1 MRKIKNHRGL
11 VLVLLGIGLLALLGA
26 GCEPGGGEKKLNQLP
41 EVYLSSGPP
50 NGDTN
55 VNYKVHFYWNGYD
68 PDGRVDHFEYMVTDD
83 EITGS
88 IIIDEN
94 VYETIAALDADYPE
108 VDYSWRSIEV
118 HDTTISVPADSIPDP
133 NDADDDIYFY
143 GDDRFLF
150 RAHHTFFLR
159 AVDEDGAHSAR
170 PAYRTF
176 TATTI
181 APSVTINHPHDIGGV
196 GGYDGL
202 PPDIFFR
209 WSGNDSVG
217 NGTVIEPDST
227 RFAIVNRGDF
237 GLDQQSTGNI
247 LAFPDSIWKNSKWR
261 HWDEVDSLNAD
272 VGGKRALITGLT
284 PASAGG
290 DEGYYL
296 FLVQAKDEAGA
307 ITSHYTDGVNLRK
320 LRIVSS
326 KQPLVVVNETVLGRR
341 VSSHDQTY
349 DFTIAEDQ
357 PLELEW
363 FASSDDYG
371 SEITGYR
378 YGWDI
383 LDISNDE
390 EWSSWALS
398 NTSTEASFV
407 SGTHT
412 FYLEARDYSGN
423 TTRVL
428 FRFTVVPFTMER
440 DLIFIDDY
448 SNLATQD
455 TDYCWPLGPPQNW
468 GTFPHDNNDQKQFW
482 DEILTEFSGYDPVV
496 DFFRVNTISPIP
508 PFETVAHYQ
517 NIIWEVKEV
526 ASGESGLAR
535 VSRFVDVYLESV
547 NVPFD
552 YLGAFMDRG
561 GQLLLCG
568 VYPVFSMLPMPSDMG
583 SDEYERKGPMA
594 FLKHLKFS
602 VTNDPNEAASAVQRF
617 LPWRHFGQD
626 AVVKPIDQIPKS
638 YSWGGA
644 DMSTYRIF
652 WGFDGVGYPGNELAM
667 YGNSTDWA
675 PADTLRFRP
684 EVYDWLREA
693 GELFMDAEV
702 TSGELINCAL
712 FDCDDPPPYYGMETV
727 EIYNWDF
734 FAGTFTPPLVYRD
747 GQGGGSAQ
755 YIPFLTF
762 SPSDE
767 TTRFGKNPTSTHPV
781 WTSEYE
787 PYDEASYWTGNTEHA
802 IAVIGTRNPDA
813 PSVLMGMVPYY
824 LDPEEAQGLMDHIL
838 IDLFGLQK

>member
-1 MRKIKNHRGL
+1 MA
-11 VLVLLGIGLLALLGA
+11 LGILALLGS
-26 GCEPGGGEKKLNQLP
+26 GCGKLKDSPKANQPP
-41 EVYLSSGPP
+41 EVFLSSGPP
-50 NGDTN
+50 NGDPN

-68 PDGRVDHFEYMVTDD
+68 PDGRVDHFEYLVTDD
-83 EITGS
+83 EVTGS
-88 IIIDEN
+88 IIIDED
-94 VYETIAALDADYPE
+94 VYETIEALDLANPL

-118 HDTTISVPADSIPDP
+118 HDTVISVPADSIPYEDVEE
-133 NDADDDIYFY
+133 DDIYFY

-159 AVDEDGAHSAR
+159 AVDENGAHSVY

-209 WSGNDSVG
+209 WTGNDSVG
-217 NGTVIEPDST
+217 DGTVIEPDST
-227 RFAIVNRGDF
+227 RFVLLNKGDL
-237 GLDQQSTGNI
+237 GMDQQSSGRM
-247 LAFPDSIWKNSKWR
+247 LSFPDSVWSKWR
-261 HWDEVDSLNAD
+261 HWDEVDSLNEN
-272 VGGKRALITGLT
+272 VGGKRTLITGLT
-284 PASAGG
+284 PSASGG

-296 FLVQAKDEAGA
+296 FFVQAKDEAGA
-307 ITSHYTDGVNLRK
+307 ITSHYQDGANLRK

-326 KQPLVVVNETVLGRR
+326 KQPLVVISETVLGHR

-357 PLELEW
+357 PLELRW
-363 FASSDDYG
+363 RANADDYG

-383 LDISNDE
+383 LDVANDE
-390 EWSSWALS
+390 EWSSWSLS

-412 FYLEARDYSGN
+412 FYMEARDYSGN

-440 DLIFIDDY
+440 DLLFIDDY
-448 SNLATQD
+448 SNLATENYGQA
-455 TDYCWPLGPPQNW
+455 WPAGPPQNW
-468 GTFPHDNNDQKQFW
+468 GTFPHDNDDQKQFW
-482 DEILTEFSGYDPVV
+482 DDILTEYAGYDPVV
-496 DFFRVNTISPIP
+496 DFFRVTTVNPIP

-517 NIIWEVKEV
+517 NLIWEAKEV
-526 ASGESGLAR
+526 AGGESGLAR
-535 VSRFVDVYLESV
+535 VSRFVDVYLQGVE
-547 NVPFD
+547 VPFD

-561 GQLLLCG
+561 GQLFLCG
-568 VYPVFSMLPMPSDMG
+568 VHPVFAMLPEPADMG
-583 SDEYERKGPMA
+583 PEDYERKGPMA
-594 FLKHLKFS
+594 LLKHLKFS
-602 VTNDPNEAASAVQRF
+602 VTTDANEAIAAVQRF
-617 LPWRHFGQD
+617 LPWRQFGVD
-626 AVVKPIDQIPKS
+626 AVVKPVDQAPKS
-638 YSWGGA
+638 YTWGGA
-644 DMSTYRIF
+644 DMKTYRIF
-652 WGFDGVGYPGNELAM
+652 WGFDGAGYPGNELDA
-667 YGNSTDWA
+667 YPNTTNWA

-684 EVYDWLREA
+684 EVYDWLNQA
-693 GELFMDAEV
+693 GELFMGVEV
-702 TSGELINCAL
+702 SSGDLIDCGV

-734 FAGTFTPPLVYRD
+734 FGGTFNPPLDYREN
-747 GQGGGSAQ
+747 QF
-755 YIPFLTF
+755 IPFLTF

-767 TTRFGKNPTSTHPV
+767 TTRFGKNPTSAHPV
-781 WTSEYE
+781 WTAEYE

-802 IAVIGTRNPDA
+802 IAVIGTRNPEA
-813 PSVLMGMVPYY
+813 PSVLLGMVPYY
-824 LDPEEAQGLMDHIL
+824 LDPDEAQGLMDHVL